1 MTSESYREPSQ
12 ADILTSMSLTNDQI
26 ARYSRQII
34 IPKMGG
40 HAQERLLG
48 SRIVVIASRE
58 DLEEPLA
65 YLVGAGVGDID
76 LCVPGSDD
84 DARLR
89 SLCDKM
95 RDLNPDSTVSY
106 GSLAQVPDLV
116 FALLGSAEAV
126 QFVAAEAPASGAAV
140 IARLDVPGTIALLPS
155 PPPCIR
161 CASGGLLDSF
171 GTRSEHAGFIA
182 MLATTEVLKILG
194 AADGAGASML
204 RFDGPRTVVEPLA
217 SSRAGCAC
225 SRA

>member
-1 MTSESYREPSQ
+1 MP
-12 ADILTSMSLTNDQI
+12 LTNDQI
-26 ARYSRQII
+26 SRYSRQII

-40 HAQERLLG
+40 HAQERLLS
-48 SRIVVIASRE
+48 SRIVIIASPE

-76 LCVPGSDD
+76 LCVPGSNDV
-84 DARLR
+84 RLR

-116 FALLGSAEAV
+116 FALLGSAEVV
-126 QFVAAEAPASGAAV
+126 QFAAAEAPSIGAAV
-140 IARLDVPGTIALLPS
+140 VARLDAPGKIALLPS

-171 GTRSEHAGFIA
+171 GGRSDRAGFIA
-182 MLATTEVLKILG
+182 MTATTEALKML
-194 AADGAGASML
+194 AAYDTNAAATML
-204 RFDGPRTVVEPLA
+204 RFEGPQTIAEPLA
-217 SSRAGCAC
+217 ISKVGCAC